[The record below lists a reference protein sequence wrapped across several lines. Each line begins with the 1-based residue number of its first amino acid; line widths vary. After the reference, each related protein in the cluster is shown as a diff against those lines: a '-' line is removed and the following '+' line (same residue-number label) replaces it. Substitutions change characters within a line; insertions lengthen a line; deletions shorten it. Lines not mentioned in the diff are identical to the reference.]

1 MSRSASPPQD
11 FGALAAQYW
20 QAFTEFGKQAGDAAK
35 AVPGWSEAL
44 GQWERMAR
52 QASASAS
59 PPPGFPGMAGMG
71 IPGMGIPGMAGFG
84 RSGGGEVDAA
94 LERFSQQAG
103 QWLGMLQGLAA
114 QFAGKDPDASD
125 VVRAW
130 RSLLEGSGL
139 APFNQLMQGLP
150 GGFPGVGD
158 PGAMFGQMRAEAEA
172 LLGLPAF
179 GFAREHQERLQR
191 LAQAQMAVQPAV
203 AAYQAQIHR
212 ANQRAFEQFELK
224 LAERSEPGRQID
236 SVRGLFDLWIDA
248 AEDAWSEVALS
259 PEYQAAF
266 VGMTNALMG
275 LRAAQQAELAQALR
289 AAGLPSRE
297 DVAAGDRR
305 VVALENEVR
314 QLRRRLAA
322 LEGGAPTAATSRPPR
337 ASGPAAA
344 RAEAPRSEA
353 RTAAKPAHPAASTR
367 KPDAP
372 PEAPPRAKRAG
383 KAAAPRRAKAA
394 GARRGAFSVASPAAV
409 AAPKRAGKAAAA
421 GAKTR
426 AKPAKQGKAADRGKT
441 AKRGK
446 GG

>member
-52 QASASAS
+52 QATASAS
-59 PPPGFPGMAGMG
+59 VPPGFPGMAGMG
-71 IPGMGIPGMAGFG
+71 MPGMGMPGAAGFG
-84 RSGGGEVDAA
+84 RSGGEVDAA

-139 APFNQLMQGLP
+139 APFNQLMQGMP

-158 PGAMFGQMRAEAEA
+158 PGALFGQLRSEAGA

-191 LAQAQMAVQPAV
+191 LAQAQMDVQPAV

-322 LEGGAPTAATSRPPR
+322 LEGAAPSAATTR
-337 ASGPAAA
+337 ATRPAAA
-344 RAEAPRSEA
+344 RAEASRSEA
-353 RTAAKPAHPAASTR
+353 RAASRPAEPAAAA
-367 KPDAP
+367 PAAP
-372 PEAPPRAKRAG
+372 PAAQPAKRAG

-394 GARRGAFSVASPAAV
+394 SARRGAFSVAPPAAV
-409 AAPKRAGKAAAA
+409 ATPKRAGKAAPA
-421 GAKTR
+421 GAKAR
-426 AKPAKQGKAADRGKT
+426 GVKPAKQGKAADRAKP

>member
-44 GQWERMAR
+44 GQWERMAK

-59 PPPGFPGMAGMG
+59 VPPGFPGMAGMG
-71 IPGMGIPGMAGFG
+71 IPGMGMPGMGVPGMAGFG

-150 GGFPGVGD
+150 GGFPGAGD
-158 PGAMFGQMRAEAEA
+158 PGAMFGQMRSEAAA

-191 LAQAQMAVQPAV
+191 LAQAQMDVQPAV

-259 PEYQAAF
+259 AEYQAAF

-314 QLRRRLAA
+314 QLKRRLAA
-322 LEGGAPTAATSRPPR
+322 LEGGAPAAATSRPPR
-337 ASGPAAA
+337 ASRPTAA

-353 RTAAKPAHPAASTR
+353 RAAAKPAQPTASTQS
-367 KPDAP
+367 
-372 PEAPPRAKRAG
+372 EAPPRAKRAG

-394 GARRGAFSVASPAAV
+394 SARRGAFSVAPPAAV
-409 AAPKRAGKAAAA
+409 TAPKRAGKAAAG
-421 GAKTR
+421 GAKAR
-426 AKPAKQGKAADRGKT
+426 AKPAKQGKAADRGKA